1 MIYKAILSTQEENY
15 ATTILDTTEKNVD
28 FDSTLMIKTEETST
42 SFLILNV
49 FLFNMFRNSISTA
62 QKMRFGIKVFFI
74 KCVQIRKFS
83 ADLDTFTEVSLN
95 AKLHFLCSAFISII
109 SSVLWE
115 STEMKGKH

>member
-49 FLFNMFRNSISTA
+49 FHFNMFRNSTSTA

>member
-49 FLFNMFRNSISTA
+49 FHFN
-62 QKMRFGIKVFFI
+62 
-74 KCVQIRKFS
+74 
-83 ADLDTFTEVSLN
+83 VS
-95 AKLHFLCSAFISII
+95 
-109 SSVLWE
+109 
-115 STEMKGKH
+115 

>member
-74 KCVQIRKFS
+74 KYVHSRKFS
-83 ADLDTFTEVSLN
+83 AELDTFTEVSLN